1 MTRRLAGWILGCLAA
16 VAGLA
21 ADPAQATDR
30 IRVLLAQDAGQA
42 EILSEKELAI
52 RVDGGPQ
59 QVVGA
64 SLTVTPTLD
73 GKLLVNG
80 VSCSSLD
87 VAAAGPGEN
96 LTVSLGGMPERA
108 RPWVV
113 GGALRVTPAP
123 IRGLTLINQV
133 SLEDYVMGVVPA
145 EMNAGWHLEA
155 LKVQAV
161 VARTYALHQLRM
173 NPERDYDVAAGTM
186 DQVYRGRTGVDQRV
200 REAVDATRGLTL
212 THQGLP
218 ILAAFSSTAAGPT
231 EDAVNVWSQDLPYLK
246 GVDCPFDGNSPYY
259 QWRAEFRLQDLE
271 DKLARQ
277 GQPVG
282 AIATLTPSAYSKAGR
297 VARIRVLHSR
307 GELMLRGEDLRRLI
321 GYTVIPSTQFEI
333 ESIGRTVVL
342 SGRGAGHAVGLCQW
356 GAKEMA
362 GLGYPFETIL
372 RYYFPGT
379 QLQAVS
385 MAGGPASRP

>member
-1 MTRRLAGWILGCLAA
+1 MTRRSTRWILGCLA
-16 VAGLA
+16 LA
-21 ADPAQATDR
+21 AMWAAGPAQAADR
-30 IRVLLAQDAGQA
+30 IRVLLAQDALQA
-42 EILSEKELAI
+42 EILSEKGLAI
-52 RVDGGPQ
+52 RVDGGSQ

-64 SLTVTPTLD
+64 SLAVTPTSD
-73 GKLLVNG
+73 GKILVNG

-96 LTVSLGGMPERA
+96 LTVSLGGTPDRV

-113 GGALRVTPAP
+113 GGALRVTPASG
-123 IRGLTLINQV
+123 RGLMLINQV
-133 SLEDYVMGVVPA
+133 QLEDYVMGVVPA
-145 EMNAGWHLEA
+145 EMNSAWHLEA

-173 NPERDYDVAAGTM
+173 NPDRDYDVVAGTM

-271 DKLARQ
+271 DKLIRQ
-277 GQPVG
+277 GLPVG

-297 VARIRVLHSR
+297 VARVRVLHSH